1 MIFASV
7 AELRGFIEKS
17 QEGKICLTYP
27 HNSASGANIKNR
39 LGRPTSRHLVGLHA
53 KNEISTIISFF
64 CKGEV
69 RKSSIAASKMK
80 NLVFCARLIA
90 RSFPRL
96 EVAPCAPK

>member
-1 MIFASV
+1 MIFASE

-64 CKGEV
+64 CKGGGS
-69 RKSSIAASKMK
+69 KKQHSS
-80 NLVFCARLIA
+80 F
-90 RSFPRL
+90 
-96 EVAPCAPK
+96 